1 MNEAQALVSTME
13 LGKEVIEFLN
23 TPVGKYLMERQ
34 RQDEQDA
41 TKALL
46 ALDPYTYTDYG
57 GLLAAI
63 LKAQEAVNLSRGV
76 NAYLQDAILMGNDAE
91 KILDNLGD

>member
-1 MNEAQALVSTME
+1 MNDVQVLVSTME

-23 TPVGKYLMERQ
+23 TPVGKYLIERQ

-41 TKALL
+41 VKALL
-46 ALDPYTYTDYG
+46 AFDPYAHTSYET
-57 GLLAAI
+57 LLGAI